1 LYLNGA
7 WDGVLLVPEADK
19 AAHAKYRGH
28 ISDVVLRNINI
39 TDGLFPYS
47 IFYGSDKEHKVKNV
61 RVENLTVHG
70 KRLTRIEAAKFYTE
84 NAENITLR

>member
-1 LYLNGA
+1 M
-7 WDGVLLVPEADK
+7 VPEREK

-28 ISDVVLRNINI
+28 ISDVVLSNIHI

-47 IFYGSDKEHKVKNV
+47 IFYGSDKDHKVRNV
-61 RVENLTVHG
+61 RVENLSVHG
-70 KRLTRIEAAKFYTE
+70 KKISRMESAKFYTE